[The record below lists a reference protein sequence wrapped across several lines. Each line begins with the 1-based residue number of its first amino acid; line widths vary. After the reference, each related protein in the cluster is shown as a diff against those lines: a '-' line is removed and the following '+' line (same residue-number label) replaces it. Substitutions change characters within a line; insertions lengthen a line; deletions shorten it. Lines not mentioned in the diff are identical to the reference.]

1 MWIHHLTH
9 IDNLESI
16 LERGLIS
23 RNQLK
28 QFNIKFN
35 DTADKRI
42 IGERNDLNNYIPF
55 HINYLQKKYSMPY
68 NWKVLKNQSSENM
81 IFLNYNIDD
90 FSNNELDFYLYHPIS
105 KSQNNA
111 IKINDLMGFK
121 EKLLK
126 EEKKLQNDMGYLDF
140 SDNKTQQFLM
150 SEVLIKDRIYLS
162 EKWKIGV
169 FSFAQKQIVE
179 KKLEKNNL
187 KIEVFIDDKRYFYR

>member
-1 MWIHHLTH
+1 
-9 IDNLESI
+9 
-16 LERGLIS
+16 
-23 RNQLK
+23 
-28 QFNIKFN
+28 
-35 DTADKRI
+35 
-42 IGERNDLNNYIPF
+42 
-55 HINYLQKKYSMPY
+55 
-68 NWKVLKNQSSENM
+68 
-81 IFLNYNIDD
+81 
-90 FSNNELDFYLYHPIS
+90 
-105 KSQNNA
+105 
-111 IKINDLMGFK
+111 MGFK